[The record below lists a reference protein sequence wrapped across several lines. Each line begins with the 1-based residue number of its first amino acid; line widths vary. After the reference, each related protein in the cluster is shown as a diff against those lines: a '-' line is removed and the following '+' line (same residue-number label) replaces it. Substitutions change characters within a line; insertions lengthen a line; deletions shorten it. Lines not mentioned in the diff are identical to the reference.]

1 MEAKY
6 FTELRVLNRD
16 VRRNCNKVR
25 IVLEVYYSVG
35 EEVETWVLSW
45 LKILLMHHEEQ
56 FSLHQMT
63 NSKCSTS
70 IMETKKQFDTA
81 QFTLL
86 SLQYPQHQDSRS
98 SADLPIHKSSKPGKT
113 TLVLKRESIYIRGKV
128 FKVVVEERDTSG
140 GKVKGQGTGTELAV
154 DAAMSQEEGVEK
166 RYSRVCTPVINGGGS
181 KEGTEKHR
189 LEDFLYLGVVDDV
202 LV

>member
-45 LKILLMHHEEQ
+45 LKITSSFLLNHLCLFGLLMHHEEQ

-98 SADLPIHKSSKPGKT
+98 SADLPIHKSSKPG
-113 TLVLKRESIYIRGKV
+113 R
-128 FKVVVEERDTSG
+128 
-140 GKVKGQGTGTELAV
+140 
-154 DAAMSQEEGVEK
+154 
-166 RYSRVCTPVINGGGS
+166 
-181 KEGTEKHR
+181 R
-189 LEDFLYLGVVDDV
+189 LWS
-202 LV
+202 